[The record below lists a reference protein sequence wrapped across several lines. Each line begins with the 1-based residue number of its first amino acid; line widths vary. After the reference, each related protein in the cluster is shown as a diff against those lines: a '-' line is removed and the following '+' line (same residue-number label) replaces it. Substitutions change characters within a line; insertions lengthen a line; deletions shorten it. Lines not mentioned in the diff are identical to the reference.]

1 MNGETRIASTA
12 NEYEKLRPYSRGS
25 DNRIIWNNLSVQC
38 DPKADILV
46 AISHARST
54 IGSKMLQSKMT
65 AIRMTSVQFNLF
77 LEHKGLVG
85 KHVLK
90 FDLNSLDDI
99 EESDRFPRDFR
110 LDVELELETHCSNG
124 SKVSKKSQNFNEFKS
139 NSEPIC
145 MFAND
150 RELEECLQMFGTNK
164 ESTKPKTA
172 KPQRPP
178 PPPPTKL
185 NAKPK
190 EDIIEE
196 SLEQNSNTEPKTGF
210 FDSLQSEENQKNHKI
225 NNEFQDIIEEPK
237 SKPPISDL
245 LLNLSIDETTSRT
258 EKTAPSNEIPS
269 DLFEPSVPEMDLLGG
284 LGGETHLTDKKSSNN
299 NMGTDSNVNLLNDLN
314 LFSSETMS
322 SPINT
327 MPSMAAF
334 DSKPLNVLTPNVSMK
349 SPTLSSGPS
358 LGSTSVPLQRNTSTP
373 NLTNL
378 DPLAQLGSFMSTT
391 VTTNAKTTS
400 TSIPRVASYSTFQT
414 SGNPLKPDYSRSH
427 FDVKANPSNASAS
440 ASNARVLGTEFEDLL
455 GGFKPSQNDTTN
467 KSIAQMRREEMVYNS
482 YLKTNN

>member
-196 SLEQNSNTEPKTGF
+196 
-210 FDSLQSEENQKNHKI
+210 
-225 NNEFQDIIEEPK
+225 
-237 SKPPISDL
+237 
-245 LLNLSIDETTSRT
+245 
-258 EKTAPSNEIPS
+258 
-269 DLFEPSVPEMDLLGG
+269 
-284 LGGETHLTDKKSSNN
+284 
-299 NMGTDSNVNLLNDLN
+299 
-314 LFSSETMS
+314 
-322 SPINT
+322 
-327 MPSMAAF
+327 
-334 DSKPLNVLTPNVSMK
+334 
-349 SPTLSSGPS
+349 
-358 LGSTSVPLQRNTSTP
+358 
-373 NLTNL
+373 
-378 DPLAQLGSFMSTT
+378 
-391 VTTNAKTTS
+391 
-400 TSIPRVASYSTFQT
+400 
-414 SGNPLKPDYSRSH
+414 
-427 FDVKANPSNASAS
+427 
-440 ASNARVLGTEFEDLL
+440 
-455 GGFKPSQNDTTN
+455 
-467 KSIAQMRREEMVYNS
+467 
-482 YLKTNN
+482 